1 MNFLVIFTKNILH
14 ERISAVAGIMNTY
27 NLNIMKKYIYFTL
40 LFLTT
45 IACQAQSPVFDI
57 MDVPEG
63 PKGSYYKDKNGL
75 LDGYDGT
82 YVYTNGNSYRSIDR
96 L

>member
-1 MNFLVIFTKNILH
+1 
-14 ERISAVAGIMNTY
+14 
-27 NLNIMKKYIYFTL
+27 MKKYIYFTL